1 MTKELNSQQKD
12 ELIEQYVDILVD
24 SMSTK
29 DLVSYVTQDMTEYLE
44 KLTDRELE
52 DEIVYTNEQELY
64 DELVDNVTSKPD
76 VALSTMNTD
85 NLPDINDNEAEGVTE

>member
-1 MTKELNSQQKD
+1 MKNLTSAQKD

-29 DLVSYVTQDMTEYLE
+29 DLVSYVTQDMTEFLE

-85 NLPDINDNEAEGVTE
+85 NLADINDNEAEGITE